1 LSATGRSDGGAGF
14 CAAAYQISPGV
25 MDMKFNKK
33 TLRFAASMAAV
44 FAVLAVCARVTDS
57 ALPASADTSDKPVI
71 VLDAGHGGL
80 DSGAVG
86 KNGTLEKDVNLS
98 VVKRLQQLLELSG
111 FRTVLTRS
119 EDISVYDAGVE
130 GIRNQKLSDMDNR
143 LELIQSY
150 PDSIFLCI
158 HQNNFTDP
166 AYFGGQMFYNN
177 NNPGNRTLAQLMQNR
192 FAQLQPG
199 NDREIKLTG
208 DELYLLKSNK
218 NPSLMIECGF
228 LSNPDE
234 EAKLSTT
241 EYQQQLA
248 FTIYS
253 GLLDYL
259 GTTSPQ
265 EQWTED
271 SPGLID
277 TDEF

>member
-1 LSATGRSDGGAGF
+1 
-14 CAAAYQISPGV
+14 

>member
-1 LSATGRSDGGAGF
+1 
-14 CAAAYQISPGV
+14 
-25 MDMKFNKK
+25 MKLNKK
-33 TLRFAASMAAV
+33 SLKFAISMAAA
-44 FAVLAVCARVTDS
+44 FTVLAVCARVTDN
-57 ALPASADTSDKPVI
+57 ALPAAADISDKPVI

-86 KNGTLEKDVNLS
+86 KNGTLEKNVNLA
-98 VVKRLQQLLELSG
+98 VVLRLQQLLELSG
-111 FRTVLTRS
+111 FQTVLTRS
-119 EDISVYDAGVE
+119 EDISIYDPGTE

-177 NNPGNRTLAQLMQNR
+177 NNPGNRTLAQLMQSR

-208 DELYLLKSNK
+208 DELFLLKSNK

-234 EAKLSTT
+234 EAKLATA

-253 GLLDYL
+253 GLIDYL
-259 GTTSPQ
+259 NATTDQQ
-265 EQWTED
+265 EVWTD
-271 SPGLID
+271 DGAGLIETCD
-277 TDEF
+277 ATAE

>member
-1 LSATGRSDGGAGF
+1 
-14 CAAAYQISPGV
+14 
-25 MDMKFNKK
+25 MKFNKK
-33 TLRFAASMAAV
+33 TLKFAVSMAAV
-44 FAVLAVCARVTDS
+44 FAVLAVCARVTDR
-57 ALPASADTSDKPVI
+57 ALPAAADVSDKPVI

-86 KNGTLEKDVNLS
+86 KNGTLEKDVNLA

-111 FRTVLTRS
+111 FHTVLTRS
-119 EDISVYDAGVE
+119 EDISIYAPGVE

-143 LELIQSY
+143 LEIIQSY

-177 NNPGNRTLAQLMQNR
+177 NNPGNRTLAQIMQNR

-199 NDREIKLTG
+199 NDREIKLSG
-208 DELYLLKSNK
+208 DELFLLKSNK

-234 EAKLSTT
+234 EARLSTA

-259 GTTSPQ
+259 GATT
-265 EQWTED
+265 EQPGEWSEE
-271 SPGLID
+271 SPGLIE
-277 TDEF
+277 TEELT